1 MATHAKVTSL
11 DALETF
17 RAALIVFMTKARRS
31 LDEVSDEI
39 RRTRQWI
46 ENDRRL
52 HWEGEIRRRRR
63 ALEQAEQELFS
74 ARLSKFLEASTRQL
88 AVRKAREALSE
99 AEAKL
104 RAIKLWNQKYDAAA
118 DPMAKGLEGLRHFI
132 ERQMPGAVSFL
143 VQAQKIL
150 EAYTSPAAPD
160 GGAETAGSVNTP
172 QS

>member
-17 RAALIVFMTKARRS
+17 RAALIVFMTKAHRS
-31 LDEVSDEI
+31 LDEVGDEI

-74 ARLSKFLEASTRQL
+74 ARLSKFLEASRRQL
-88 AVRKAREALSE
+88 AVRKAKEAVAE
-99 AEAKL
+99 AEEKL
-104 RAIKLWNQKYDAAA
+104 RAVKLWNQKYDAAA

-150 EAYTSPAAPD
+150 EAYTTPAVPD
-160 GGAETAGSVNTP
+160 GGGETAGRATTP

>member
-17 RAALIVFMTKARRS
+17 RAALIVFMTKARRA
-31 LDEVSDEI
+31 LDEVGDEI

-74 ARLSKFLEASTRQL
+74 ARLSEFLEASTRQQ
-88 AVRKAREALSE
+88 AVRKAGEAVAE

-104 RAIKLWNQKYDAAA
+104 RAIKLWNQKFDATV
-118 DPMAKGLEGLRHFI
+118 DPMAKGMEGLRHFI

-150 EAYTSPAAPD
+150 EAYTAPAVPD
-160 GGAETAGSVNTP
+160 GGKTTDSTATP